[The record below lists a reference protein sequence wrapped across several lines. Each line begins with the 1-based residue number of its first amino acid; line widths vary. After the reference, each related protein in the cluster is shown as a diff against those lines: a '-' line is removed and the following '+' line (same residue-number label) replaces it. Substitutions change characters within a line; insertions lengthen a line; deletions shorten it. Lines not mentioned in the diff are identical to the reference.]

1 MKALQIK
8 QYGGKDVLELNPN
21 ATKPVAGK
29 GQVLVEAHAA
39 SINPIDWKVRGG
51 YMKACTLGATI
62 RNATG
67 FRQEFRKLTST
78 TLSRSPALLWR
89 KTGATS

>member
-29 GQVLVEAHAA
+29 GQVLVEVHGA
-39 SINPIDWKVRGG
+39 KLRRG
-51 YMKACTLGATI
+51 L
-62 RNATG
+62 
-67 FRQEFRKLTST
+67 
-78 TLSRSPALLWR
+78 
-89 KTGATS
+89 

>member
-29 GQVLVEAHAA
+29 GQVLVEVHAS

-51 YMKACTLGATI
+51 YMKEMVPLTMPATLGGDVAGVVVGI
-62 RNATG
+62 GESVSGLNVG
-67 FRQEFRKLTST
+67 D
-78 TLSRSPALLWR
+78 
-89 KTGATS
+89 